1 MLGELYDGEFENFT
15 RDNGLLCSDC
25 KYNVGDGCQLVFEEC
40 QYGKANGKCPNEN
53 SAEEVAKRM
62 SYADAVYNALKGK
75 CVPYKKATKIKLT
88 ELLKIAKIIQ
98 QAKSNGSD
106 YNMDID
112 RAYGIGQAEMQV
124 EMMTKINKAKAQ
136 IINYMADEGFGSE
149 YIDGVMSII
158 NKHVERRND
167 V

>member
-1 MLGELYDGEFENFT
+1 MNTDDAREVANRMTYEDAI
-15 RDNGLLCSDC
+15 
-25 KYNVGDGCQLVFEEC
+25 YNVMQGRCI
-40 QYGKANGKCPNEN
+40 
-53 SAEEVAKRM
+53 
-62 SYADAVYNALKGK
+62 
-75 CVPYKKATKIKLT
+75 PYKKATKIKLT

-98 QAKSNGSD
+98 QAESNGSD
-106 YNMDID
+106 YNIDID